1 MLTRLWIR
9 NFKLFDEAEIELEQR
24 VLLVGPNNQGKSS
37 ALQALT
43 LWHLGVRRW
52 VEKRGSGKIPEKRP
66 GVTINRRDLVSVPV
80 PEANHLWRALRVRAG
95 KTGAVKP
102 GTENVLIE
110 IEVNGT
116 APDGEWRC
124 GLEFDYANE
133 ESFYCRPRRTAEGA
147 RSEVLRAAAD
157 VKLAYLPPMSG
168 LAAQEDRLDP
178 GSIQRRLGEGRTAEV
193 LRNLCYAVF
202 TRDASGEAWKR
213 LCDRMRAMFGVRL
226 DEPEYL
232 KDSGQVVMI
241 YRDHHGTRLDL
252 SASGRGQQQTLLLL
266 AYMALNPGAVLLL
279 DEPDAHLEVLRQ
291 RQIYQVLSEAAFETG
306 SQVIAASHSEVLLEE
321 AAQRDAVVAFLGR
334 PHRID
339 KGPAQVMKSLREI
352 GFDQYYLAEQ
362 KGWVLYLEGS
372 ADLAILRGF
381 ADVLKH
387 PAKDALEQPF
397 VHYVGNQPPKAR
409 DHFHGLREAKP
420 DLKGLAIYDRLDREL
435 PSDEYFR
442 QVQWK
447 RREIENYLCLRDV
460 LLDYAAK
467 QAERVAG
474 DLFREV
480 WRDEMAKCIEE
491 LEEALKSLDKPDP
504 WCGDLKVSDEFL
516 GPLMK
521 KFAQKTG
528 YPVSSSKADFHE
540 LARYVR
546 PEQIDPE
553 VKDVLDLIVETEQK
567 AQARG

>member
-24 VLLVGPNNQGKSS
+24 VLFVGPNNYGKSS

-95 KTGAVKP
+95 KTGNGKP

-110 IEVNGT
+110 IEVDGT
-116 APDGEWRC
+116 GPEGQWRC

-133 ESFYCRPRRTAEGA
+133 ESFYCRPRRTADGG
-147 RSEVLRAAAD
+147 RMEVPKQAAD
-157 VKLAYLPPMSG
+157 VKVAYLPPMSG

-202 TRDASGEAWKR
+202 TSDASGEAWER

-226 DEPEYL
+226 DGPRYL
-232 KDSGQVVMI
+232 QESGQVVI
-241 YRDHHGTRLDL
+241 TYRDHQGTRLDL

-266 AYMALNPGAVLLL
+266 TYMALNPGAVLLL
-279 DEPDAHLEVLRQ
+279 DEPDAHLEVIRQ
-291 RQIYQVLSEAAFETG
+291 RQIYQVLSEAASESN
-306 SQVIAASHSEVLLEE
+306 SQVIVASHSEVLLEE
-321 AAQRDAVVAFLGR
+321 AAQKDAVVAFLGR

-339 KGPAQVMKSLREI
+339 NRPAQVMKSLREI

-362 KGWVLYLEGS
+362 NGWVLYLEGPT
-372 ADLAILRGF
+372 DLAILKGF
-381 ADVLKH
+381 AEVLNH

-397 VHYVGNQPPKAR
+397 VHYVANQPRKAQE
-409 DHFHGLREAKP
+409 HFHGLREARP
-420 DLKGLAIYDRLDREL
+420 DLAGVAIYDRLDRDL
-435 PSDEYFR
+435 PPDAFL
-442 QVQWK
+442 QQIQWK
-447 RREIENYLCLRDV
+447 RCEIENYLCIRDV

-467 QAERVAG
+467 QAERAAG
-474 DLFREV
+474 DLFRDA
-480 WRDEMAKCIEE
+480 WRDKMAEAIEE
-491 LEEALKSLDKPDP
+491 LEEALESLDKPDP
-504 WCGDLKVSDEFL
+504 WGGELKVSDEFL
-516 GPLMK
+516 GPLFR

-528 YPVSSSKADFHE
+528 YPLSSSKSEFCE
-540 LARYVR
+540 LVRHMR
-546 PEQIDPE
+546 PEQVAPE
-553 VKDVLDLIVETEQK
+553 VRDVLDRIVDTAKK
-567 AQARG
+567 ARPGG